1 MRILV
6 RIHGYLAS
14 STGLDSVEIDTLQGN
29 ETVEDVL
36 RILAG
41 KGRRGSEAADDQ
53 MLQQALVTV
62 NCRIATLKTRLR
74 DGDVVDVLPP
84 AIGG

>member
-14 STGLDSVEIDTLQGN
+14 TTGLDSVEIDTLEGS

-41 KGRRGSEAADDQ
+41 KVRRGSEAADDQ
-53 MLQQALVTV
+53 MLLQALVTV
-62 NCRIATLKTRLR
+62 NYRVATLRTKLK